1 MYKLK
6 IKRSDAESITTK
18 YFKTLQ
24 EVAEF
29 IKIAF
34 SVNSLEEMLKIQKEF
49 NFRFYL
55 TYKRG

>member
-6 IKRSDAESITTK
+6 IKRSDADSITTK

-29 IKIAF
+29 IKITF
-34 SVNSLEEMLKIQKEF
+34 DVDSLEEVLKIQKEF